1 MKLTLSVLGV
11 RDGKNESQTNN
22 HPMPRGATH
31 STSLKTLKFAKKK
44 MRMLIGKF
52 KLMDTIKRE
61 VLLVELFNFSIEV
74 DFLVEPAVVAERLLG
89 G

>member
-1 MKLTLSVLGV
+1 
-11 RDGKNESQTNN
+11 
-22 HPMPRGATH
+22 
-31 STSLKTLKFAKKK
+31 